1 MLKDFMRNI
10 LDKARGLMLS
20 GLDERPVKQEI
31 PSLKMEKL
39 FDKTYEEYMEM
50 LRPSRR
56 DLREKALGK
65 VKIDLLCF
73 TCNFIPLICNLVAGG
88 GWGLI
93 ISIVGCAF
101 FLGALIHDAKKY
113 LDNREPCVGSE

>member
-1 MLKDFMRNI
+1 MRDI

-20 GLDERPVKQEI
+20 GIDERPVKQEI

-39 FDKTYEEYMEM
+39 FDTAYEEYMAM
-50 LRPSRR
+50 LEPSRR

-65 VKIDLLCF
+65 VKIDLFCIV
-73 TCNFIPLICNLVAGG
+73 CNFNPAMCSLVTGG
-88 GWGLI
+88 GWILI
-93 ISIVGCAF
+93 ISIVACAF
-101 FLGALIHDAKKY
+101 FIGALIHDVKKY